1 MPMGTRQDLLSQS
14 SAPAW
19 AGLALALAGTLWLAA
34 RLQAVTVPLLL
45 AWLLAYALDPVV
57 DRLEA
62 RRVPR
67 AAGIALVFA
76 AVLAAAAAFALLV
89 VPTVARELRQAA
101 SALPTYAVQAQEVW
115 LPRVESL
122 LGRPLPTETGELL
135 RESAGTLQARLP
147 ALLPQAA
154 QALGRAFASAWSLV
168 AAVFGLAL
176 IPVFAFYL
184 LVEFN
189 GLGDKALALLP
200 GRARPTAARLL
211 ERSDAVLGAF
221 VRGQLL
227 VCAVL
232 GLIYAAGLS
241 AVGID
246 LAWAV
251 GLLSGALL
259 VVPYLG
265 TAVGLALGSLLAL
278 LKFQDLAHLLAVWG
292 VFAVGQLL
300 ESFLLTPRL
309 LGDRVGLHPLVVMVA
324 VLTGGELFGFL
335 GILLAVPAA
344 AVLRVGLAE
353 ACEAYRRSA
362 IYGDAP

>member
-1 MPMGTRQDLLSQS
+1 MPMGTREEPIAQRNPLV
-14 SAPAW
+14 W
-19 AGLALALAGTLWLAA
+19 AGLVLALAGSLWLAA
-34 RLQAVTVPLLL
+34 RLQAVVVPLLL
-45 AWLLAYALDPVV
+45 AWFLAYALDPVV

-101 SALPTYAVQAQEVW
+101 SALPAYAVQAQEVW
-115 LPRVESL
+115 LPRVEAL

-135 RESAGTLQARLP
+135 RESAGALQERLP
-147 ALLPQAA
+147 GMLPRAA
-154 QALGRAFASAWSLV
+154 QALGRAFASAWSLL

-184 LVEFN
+184 LLELN
-189 GLGDKALALLP
+189 GLGGKAVALLP
-200 GRARPTAARLL
+200 PKTRPAAARIL
-211 ERSDAVLGAF
+211 ERSDEVLGAF
-221 VRGQLL
+221 VRGQLM

-232 GLIYAAGLS
+232 GLIYAVGLS

-292 VFAVGQLL
+292 VFGAGQLL

-324 VLTGGELFGFL
+324 VVAGGELFGFL
-335 GILLAVPAA
+335 GVLLAVPAA

-353 ACEAYRRSA
+353 AYDAYRRSS
-362 IYGDAP
+362 IYGEAP

>member
-1 MPMGTRQDLLSQS
+1 METGAQK
-14 SAPAW
+14 APVPGRPPLFW
-19 AGLALALAGTLWLAA
+19 AGLALALGGALWLAA
-34 RLQAVTVPLLL
+34 RLQAVVVPLLL
-45 AWLLAYALDPVV
+45 AWFLAYALDPVV
-57 DRLEA
+57 DRLEN

-76 AVLAAAAAFALLV
+76 AALAAAAAFALLV

-101 SALPTYAVQAQEVW
+101 SALPAYAVQAQEVW
-115 LPRVESL
+115 LPRLEAL

-135 RESAGTLQARLP
+135 RETAGALQERLP
-147 ALLPQAA
+147 SLAPRTA
-154 QALGRAFASAWSLV
+154 QAVGRAFASAWSLV
-168 AAVFGLAL
+168 AAVLGLAL

-184 LVEFN
+184 LLDFN
-189 GLGDKALALLP
+189 GLGHKAVSLFP
-200 GRARPTAARLL
+200 GRARPAAARIL

-221 VRGQLL
+221 VRGQLA

-232 GLIYAAGLS
+232 GVIYAVGLS

-292 VFAVGQLL
+292 VFAAGQLL
-300 ESFLLTPRL
+300 ESFVLTPRL

-324 VLTGGELFGFL
+324 VVAVGELFGFV
-335 GILLAVPAA
+335 GVLLAVPAA
-344 AVLRVGLAE
+344 AVLRVGVAE
-353 ACEAYRRSA
+353 AYEAYRRSP
-362 IYGDAP
+362 IYGEAP